1 LERTFKPNHINATIE
16 DLQGNNG
23 IGRYF
28 LLPGSDG
35 RARKISK
42 LFKDVRVLESSRSHN
57 IYLGTL
63 EVEGKKID
71 VASVSTGMGC
81 PSLDIIVNE
90 LFKLGAKRFIRVGTA
105 GSMQSD
111 RIPVGHIVIA
121 TGAVRDE
128 HTSLNYVPLEY
139 PSIASI
145 EILSIAN
152 ELAKKEEYKDI
163 AHFGIVHAKDSL
175 FAREFKEGPMPDQN
189 AEYMKILERSGVLA
203 SEMESSHLFVL
214 SSLFNHK
221 VQKVDPSDKVL
232 AGTVLAI
239 IGDDKQQ
246 FSNAEEVKEQAIVK
260 TIDFGLDVI
269 KNLALSEVN
278 F

>member
-1 LERTFKPNHINATIE
+1 MEKTFKPNHINATKE

-28 LLPGSDG
+28 FLPGSDS
-35 RARKISK
+35 RARKMSE
-42 LFKDVRVLESSRSHN
+42 LFQDVRVLESSRNHN

-63 EVEGKKID
+63 EVNGKKID

-90 LFKLGAKRFIRVGTA
+90 LFKLGAKRFLRVGTA

-139 PSIASI
+139 PSIAAI
-145 EILSIAN
+145 EILSIAK

-189 AEYMKILERSGVLA
+189 KEYMKILEKSGVVA

-221 VQKVDPSDKVL
+221 VQKHNPNDSVL

-239 IGDDKQQ
+239 IGDDKEQ
-246 FSNAEEVKEQAIVK
+246 FSDSQEMKEKAIDR
-260 TIDFGLDVI
+260 TIDFAFEVI
-269 KNLALSEVN
+269 KNLAISELN
-278 F
+278 I